1 MVKALE
7 LEKVAELVER
17 FYDKLI
23 KDSYYSSMFAERGV
37 DIEMLKSRQRAFISR
52 LVSEKSA
59 DNQAAQVYERHPFQ
73 TTPERAK
80 IWMDTMVETIE
91 EMNID
96 PEIKETLVEKI
107 SFLVEKLVNK

>member
-37 DIEMLKSRQRAFISR
+37 DIELLKSRQRAFISR

-59 DNQAAQVYERHPFQ
+59 DNQVAQVYERHPFQ